1 MKKLRCVCT
10 FATDEEWLSVKIV
23 VWFSVAVIACLMIF
37 LITLKIKDCLEMR
50 HHIRRQRG
58 RAQRNNFEEE
68 RFEEIRDN

>member
-1 MKKLRCVCT
+1 MKQLRCICT
-10 FATDEEWLSVKIV
+10 FATDGEWLSVKIV
-23 VWFSVAVIACLMIF
+23 VGISIVVIACLMVF

-58 RAQRNNFEEE
+58 RAHRNNFEEE